1 MSAPAASSEK
11 GWLPIAV
18 LGVVLIGVLYLIRDN
33 LPPLI
38 LAGMMAYLLNPV
50 VDIGER
56 RRLPRWASI
65 ALLYLALVGVIVLL
79 IAVLIPMIVE
89 QIQDL
94 KRMFDIWWP
103 QVPNLV
109 REAQAWLTAK
119 VPAAGALMGD
129 FQLDQRAVATV
140 TDGATGILA
149 AAPKYLTSAV
159 SNVVNVVSYFVM
171 VPFIAFFLIR
181 DGRAFKSHLIELVP
195 NRYFEMSL
203 SILSKIEDQVGRYLR
218 GILLEASAIGVMSSI
233 GLLIIGLKSAIVV
246 GLVAGV
252 ANLIPYL
259 GPLVGGTVGVIVAL
273 STGTS
278 VMSVII
284 VFLVVQFVDNWV
296 LQPVVM
302 SQSVK
307 LHPLLIFLAV
317 VFGGS
322 YGGILG
328 MILAVPLMGSFLVT
342 VQTIRE
348 ALKPA
353 AVQTVEGDVVL

>member
-1 MSAPAASSEK
+1 MNAAAAPRERV
-11 GWLPIAV
+11 WIPMV
-18 LGVVLIGVLYLIRDN
+18 LLALLVAGVLYLVRDN

-38 LAGMMAYLLNPV
+38 LAGIMAYLLNPL

-56 RRLPRWASI
+56 HSLPRWASI
-65 ALLYLALVGVIVLL
+65 ALVYLVLVGLIVLL
-79 IAVLIPMIVE
+79 IAVLIPMIVD

-103 QVPNLV
+103 QVPGMI
-109 REAQAWLTAK
+109 RQAQAWIVLK
-119 VPAAGALMGD
+119 IPAAGPMLGE
-129 FQLDQRAVATV
+129 FQLDQRAISTV

-181 DGRAFKSHLIELVP
+181 DGRVFKSHLIELVP
-195 NRYFEMSL
+195 NRFFEMSL
-203 SILSKIEDQVGRYLR
+203 SILSKIDDQVGRYLR
-218 GILLEASAIGVMSSI
+218 GILMEASAIGVMSSI

-246 GLVAGV
+246 GLVAGI

-273 STGTS
+273 STGGNVVS
-278 VMSVII
+278 VLV

-328 MILAVPLMGSFLVT
+328 MIVAVPLMGSFLVT
-342 VQTIRE
+342 VQTVRE
-348 ALKPA
+348 ALKPPA
-353 AVQTVEGDVVL
+353 ILSAGDDMVL